1 MRTAPPS
8 LSSLGEMT
16 MERKTGKFKRIF
28 LPVVILLVIWVIL
41 DICITEI
48 NTKKIPHSYASVDE
62 GRKLLL
68 ANTEYYEQYSQN
80 DIDFRLRKS
89 GATLDELLNVS
100 ADSVKKF
107 NFFEK
112 FYIDHRISGMYK
124 ALKKNNYT
132 LPEIDEIVFIKMDM
146 GLEGGASGYTHGTE
160 IYLNSVNVTIYS
172 LMNFLPEF
180 NRSMDELLWHEL
192 FHCLTRCNPDFRS
205 EMYSLIHFSVA
216 DSDYELP
223 LCIREKVLSNPDVE
237 HHDSYATF
245 LIDGKEIDCYV
256 AWITTKSYAE
266 AQSGWSSC
274 EAVALVPIDGT
285 DTFYLSEQASNF
297 DEIFG
302 TNTYYVIDPE
312 ECMADN
318 FADAMLY
325 GIEGKDGQGF
335 PNPEIIQGIIDIMRR

>member
-160 IYLNSVNVTIYS
+160 I
-172 LMNFLPEF
+172 
-180 NRSMDELLWHEL
+180 
-192 FHCLTRCNPDFRS
+192 
-205 EMYSLIHFSVA
+205 
-216 DSDYELP
+216 
-223 LCIREKVLSNPDVE
+223 
-237 HHDSYATF
+237 
-245 LIDGKEIDCYV
+245 
-256 AWITTKSYAE
+256 
-266 AQSGWSSC
+266 
-274 EAVALVPIDGT
+274 
-285 DTFYLSEQASNF
+285 
-297 DEIFG
+297 
-302 TNTYYVIDPE
+302 
-312 ECMADN
+312 
-318 FADAMLY
+318 
-325 GIEGKDGQGF
+325 
-335 PNPEIIQGIIDIMRR
+335 